1 MDPVKSFSF
10 SPTLY
15 QMLSISISISIH
27 FIHYDLFLSI
37 LSITLPKHLPTPIIR
52 KVLVIPF
59 HKIYDSNRCDRI
71 IVVIFWVMPDIFQLR
86 VVAYYA
92 RASPRDAT
100 GCKNLTPLLIG
111 WIEWV
116 SEWAKRSTRWVSS
129 SACCSWPRNAC
140 SVSSAH
146 TVHGH
151 TDHTVHRDEYIF
163 CKFTHLIS
171 VTNTSVEFV
180 KTFFCDNFETKILL
194 V

>member
-116 SEWAKRSTRWVSS
+116 SGRNDQLGGWAAQHAAPGRGMPAQWAVLTLYMVTLITLYIVMSIF
-129 SACCSWPRNAC
+129 SAN
-140 SVSSAH
+140 
-146 TVHGH
+146 
-151 TDHTVHRDEYIF
+151 
-163 CKFTHLIS
+163 
-171 VTNTSVEFV
+171 
-180 KTFFCDNFETKILL
+180 LL
-194 V
+194 TWYLSLTPV